1 MKIAAVLV
9 LALAGTAMA
18 QTLDGTRDGSYA
30 NLFSQNNQTGFG
42 DNFSELNNFSWSS
55 SGGNLYIFVGGNIE
69 NNGNRMVFFFGT
81 SNAGQSTLSGL
92 SGDGSERL
100 GVTFDAGFGNA
111 SRMISANNGS
121 GTLYVNHA
129 SFAGAWSYG
138 YAGNSAVGGN
148 AFAQDG
154 GDTSGIQAILN
165 NSNTGGVTGGSGTFD
180 PNVSGAVSTG
190 LELCIPLA
198 WLGYTSGPITVAGWV
213 AGGNYGYASNQFV
226 GGFQGGQGNL
236 GSDGNG
242 NYVDATTNF
251 DLNDFDGDQYVT
263 IVPTPGV
270 AGLLGLGALA
280 MGRRRR

>member
-9 LALAGTAMA
+9 LALAGSAMA
-18 QTLDGTRDGSYA
+18 QTLDGTRDGLYT
-30 NLFSQNNQTGFG
+30 NLFSQNTQTGFG

-55 SGGNLYIFVGGNIE
+55 DGTNLYLFVGGNIE
-69 NNGNRMVFFFGT
+69 GNSNRIVLFFGT
-81 SNAGQSTLSGL
+81 SNPGQTTLSGL
-92 SGDGSERL
+92 GGGDFNRMQ
-100 GVTFDAGFGNA
+100 VTFDAGFGAA
-111 SRMISANNGS
+111 SRWVNFNHSGGTIYGNAGSYNGS
-121 GTLYVNHA
+121 SWSEEYV
-129 SFAGAWSYG
+129 
-138 YAGNSAVGGN
+138 GNSVVGGGTYN
-148 AFAQDG
+148 PVG
-154 GDTSGIQAILN
+154 TSGLQAILN
-165 NSNTGGVTGGSGTFD
+165 NSNTGGVSGG
-180 PNVSGAVSTG
+180 NGAGDSSAAALVSTG

-213 AGGNYGYASNQFV
+213 NGGDNSYASNQFI
-226 GGFQGGQGNL
+226 GGFATHPQGNL

-242 NYVDATTNF
+242 VYTGTANF